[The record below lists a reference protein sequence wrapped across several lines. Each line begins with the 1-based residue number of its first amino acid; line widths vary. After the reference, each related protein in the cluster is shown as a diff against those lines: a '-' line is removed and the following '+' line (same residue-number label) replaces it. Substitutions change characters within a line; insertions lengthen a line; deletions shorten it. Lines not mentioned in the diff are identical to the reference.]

1 MRKRLR
7 VALLAIPVAL
17 LATLAIA
24 GTASAAH
31 PDPQTANIPY
41 LAWAGN
47 QVRVAKCFDSRQA
60 ENDVESA
67 TRGIDLSSI
76 LYRGKFV
83 VEDWSGTELTG
94 PFAGIASK
102 EPQFLNSNDGDVV
115 PRVVDGRLCFAVHV
129 SSLKPGLAVIKLAVR
144 QDLLG
149 LFPGLDVLAK
159 HQFLVIWLRSQAP
172 VIREVAN
179 GDFPDLDLG
188 DPTGDGI
195 FNPLFKNG
203 LVQINVSGTFPL
215 GNNFSGN
222 DPDDSITLPRDW
234 AQLAAMYSFDDDR
247 ADGGRPGSA
256 VDRWDIHDDKLP
268 TEGHVLSSGCPDA
281 SAAVVIEAVDNC
293 YLGTGGDQNG
303 PFSSIY
309 GMSTGL
315 GPFDPLV
322 RLTLLSDG
330 KTDADDAPMPPLRVD
345 VRLAAGS
352 AGGLE
357 KADKDD
363 IYVRDQSI
371 PDGRPHNLYAPYY
384 RALIPASLPIDDG
397 TTSGVAGS
405 FTNNFPG
412 FLDADGRYDYWAL
425 ALRRTEDPLRGN
437 RLCKD
442 ELGDYR
448 TSPTGFDHVAVYTDE
463 HGEAFVSFNPNT
475 GFNFEVDSNFRC
487 DLDDPD
493 NRSFDSEITAEGL
506 YPDQPVIWDQAS
518 KVSNTLT
525 KTVNIAASKTLVCV
539 PKGTNESFCVETILD
554 IQGRP
559 VAGALVR
566 FSRTPL
572 GNIEPDAALHGG
584 FDTRGQTLVNNNG
597 PLWVDIRTNRLGQA
611 GVVVTESLNICVDVK
626 ADNLGTMWTN
636 QNPGVKRFFLV
647 NPTTGGTTVCGGTT
661 TPPGGTGNGNGNGTG
676 GTPTTPPAASGVQS
690 AASVVSLAGA
700 PTPAAQTPKAKAAA
714 KAAKAKLRSAKLLVL
729 KGNRYLVL
737 RLSSPNATAKVRI
750 VLVNKKGKVQRVVIR
765 KIATNR
771 SVTVPNLRF
780 AKTIKSVR
788 VSVVA

>member
-1 MRKRLR
+1 
-7 VALLAIPVAL
+7 
-17 LATLAIA
+17 
-24 GTASAAH
+24 
-31 PDPQTANIPY
+31 
-41 LAWAGN
+41 
-47 QVRVAKCFDSRQA
+47 
-60 ENDVESA
+60 
-67 TRGIDLSSI
+67 
-76 LYRGKFV
+76 
-83 VEDWSGTELTG
+83 
-94 PFAGIASK
+94 
-102 EPQFLNSNDGDVV
+102 
-115 PRVVDGRLCFAVHV
+115 
-129 SSLKPGLAVIKLAVR
+129 
-144 QDLLG
+144 
-149 LFPGLDVLAK
+149 
-159 HQFLVIWLRSQAP
+159 
-172 VIREVAN
+172 
-179 GDFPDLDLG
+179 
-188 DPTGDGI
+188 
-195 FNPLFKNG
+195 
-203 LVQINVSGTFPL
+203 
-215 GNNFSGN
+215 
-222 DPDDSITLPRDW
+222 
-234 AQLAAMYSFDDDR
+234 MYSFDDDR
-247 ADGGRPGSA
+247 ADGGVPGSA
-256 VDRWDIHDDKLP
+256 IDRWDIHDDRAT
-268 TEGHVLSSGCPDA
+268 TEGHVANSDCGPPA
-281 SAAVVIEAVDNC
+281 GAIEAVDNC
-293 YLGTGGDQNG
+293 YSGTGNDQNG

-309 GMSTGL
+309 GASTGL

-330 KTDADDAPMPPLRVD
+330 KTDADDTPMPPLRVD

-384 RALIPASLPIDDG
+384 RALIPASLASDDG

-425 ALRRTEDPLRGN
+425 ALRRTEDPLRGEN
-437 RLCKD
+437 LCKD
-442 ELGDYR
+442 ELGNYR

-463 HGEAFVSFNPNT
+463 HGEAFVQFNPNT
-475 GFNFEVDSNFRC
+475 GFNFAVDSNFRC
-487 DLDDPD
+487 DLDLPA
-493 NRSFDSEITAEGL
+493 NRTFTSEITAQGI

-525 KTVNIAASKTLVCV
+525 KTVNIAARKTLSCV
-539 PKGTNESFCVETILD
+539 PKGFNESFCVETILD

-584 FDTRGQTLVNNNG
+584 FDTRGQVLVDNNG
-597 PLWVDIRTNRLGQA
+597 PLWVDVRTNRLGQA

-626 ADNLGTMWTN
+626 ADNLGTMWTD

-647 NPTTGGTTVCGGTT
+647 NPTTGGTTQCAGGTT
-661 TPPGGTGNGNGNGTG
+661 TPPGGTPATQGTG
-676 GTPTTPPAASGVQS
+676 GSVSNVQS

-714 KAAKAKLRSAKLLVL
+714 KAAKAKLRSAKLLVV

-737 RLSSPNATAKVRI
+737 RLTSPNASAKVRI
-750 VLVNKKGKVQRVVIR
+750 VLVNKQGKVQRVVIR

-771 SVTVPNLRF
+771 SVTVPNLKF
-780 AKTIKSVR
+780 NKTVKSVR